1 MLGLGQRH
9 AFHRPLSVEEIL
21 VVTFTEAATAELRG
35 RIRQNIHEL
44 RLACV
49 RGSSGNPVLTA
60 LLQEIPD
67 PADAAALLLAAERQ
81 MDEAAIFTIHGFCQR
96 MLNLNAFESGMLFEQ
111 QLIEDESALRRQA
124 AADFWRRHCYPLPL
138 TIASYRA
145 GVDRAGTAALNADAR
160 LHGESP
166 ALKYAPDGEE
176 TLAQRHE
183 KIIARIDALKAQ
195 WRAAAP
201 ELREL
206 IEKSGVDKR
215 SYSSKHLPNWL
226 DSIAVWVAEETQG
239 YTVPK
244 DWRAFVRACCWR
256 KPKGRTAASCAVRRR
271 RRFLAEPLS
280 LRDLVI
286 ARALE
291 EIRGD
296 AP

>member
-1 MLGLGQRH
+1 
-9 AFHRPLSVEEIL
+9 
-21 VVTFTEAATAELRG
+21 
-35 RIRQNIHEL
+35 
-44 RLACV
+44 
-49 RGSSGNPVLTA
+49 
-60 LLQEIPD
+60 
-67 PADAAALLLAAERQ
+67 

-138 TIASYRA
+138 TIARVIAQEWTGPEQLLS
-145 GVDRAGTAALNADAR
+145 TLTPR